1 MYNNIIQAPSFYRVG
16 LYIRLSES
24 DEDKTYES
32 ESESIINQ
40 RNLLMDYVKMS
51 GYTLVDEYVDD
62 GFTGTNFDRPSF
74 QRLLKDIE
82 SGRINCV
89 ITKDLSRLGRDYIQ
103 CGYYVE
109 QYFPQKKIRYISILD
124 QVDTFLESANN
135 DIAPF
140 KALFNDMTSKDTSKK
155 IRSILK
161 NKKEQGKFIG
171 SKPCYGYMRDPLD
184 KGHLIPDP
192 EVAPVVKKIFKM
204 AHSGTGV
211 SDIVSYLNDNKIL
224 SPSMYKNT
232 KSSSRQKVNVWTI
245 SSVNKLLKNRMYTG
259 DMVQNVQTKLSYKS
273 QKKVALE
280 KEFWIIVENT
290 HEPLVSKTV
299 FEAIQNAPARIK
311 NTHCNR
317 EKRLLEN
324 LLVCKECGNSLSV
337 LYRKNKN
344 YKDGKYWSVN
354 CNKYARDPRRHLC
367 YPHFFP
373 YDKLEEKIMSVI
385 KTTCQKYLDSLNIKE
400 LSERVLQ
407 DRAKEKNERQKEKQ
421 QLLNDIEELKRKSD
435 ALYDDK
441 FNGIISVD
449 SYTRMSTQTEKQIS
463 ALNYRIY
470 EIDNEENQVKEDA
483 KEIAKHEEQIKSLL
497 NLDEPN
503 RELIKTL
510 VKNIYI
516 DKDRNIE
523 IQYRFK
529 VLDDIKTNYEEIDK

>member
-1 MYNNIIQAPSFYRVG
+1 MYSNIIQAPSFYKVG

-40 RNLLMDYVKMS
+40 RNLLLDYVKS
-51 GYTLVDEYVDD
+51 CGFTLIKEYVDD
-62 GFTGTNFDRPSF
+62 GFTGTNFDRPAF
-74 QRLLKDIE
+74 QEMLKDIE
-82 SGRINCV
+82 SGLINCV

-109 QYFPQKKIRYISILD
+109 QYFPQNKIRYISILD
-124 QVDTFLESANN
+124 QVDTFLETANN

-184 KGHLIPDP
+184 KGHLIPDL
-192 EVAPVVKKIFKM
+192 EVAPIVKKIFNM
-204 AHSGTGV
+204 AYSGIGV
-211 SDIVSYLNDNKIL
+211 SDIVSYLNDNHIL
-224 SPSMYKNT
+224 SSSMYKNT
-232 KSSSRQKVNVWTI
+232 KASSRQKVNVWTI

-273 QKKVALE
+273 QKKIALE
-280 KEFWIIVENT
+280 KEFWIIVEDT
-290 HEPLVSKTV
+290 HEPLVSKV
-299 FEAIQNAPARIK
+299 IFDAIQNAPSRTRV
-311 NTHCNR
+311 THCNR

-373 YDKLEEKIMSVI
+373 YDKLEEKIMEAI
-385 KTTCQKYLDSLNIKE
+385 KNTCQKYLDSLNIKE
-400 LSERVLQ
+400 LSEKVISSRLI
-407 DRAKEKNERQKEKQ
+407 AKNEKLKEREKIVQ
-421 QLLNDIEELKRKSD
+421 EIEELRRKLDS
-435 ALYDDK
+435 LYDDK
-441 FNGIISVD
+441 FSGIISVE
-449 SYTRMSTQTEKQIS
+449 SYTRLSSQTEKQIS
-463 ALNYRIY
+463 ALNLRVY
-470 EIDNEENQVKEDA
+470 EIDNEDKQIREDA
-483 KEIAKHEEQIKSLL
+483 KEIIKYENQIKSLL
-497 NLDEPN
+497 NLDKPN

-510 VKNIYI
+510 VKEIYI
-516 DKDRNIE
+516 DKDKNIE
-523 IQYRFK
+523 IKYRFK
-529 VLDDIKTNYEEIDK
+529 VLDDIKINYENIK

>member
-32 ESESIINQ
+32 ESESIVNQ
-40 RNLLMDYVKMS
+40 RNLLMDYVKEI
-51 GYTLVDEYVDD
+51 GFTLVDEYVDD

-82 SGRINCV
+82 NGRINCV

-109 QYFPQKKIRYISILD
+109 QYFPQKRIRYISILD
-124 QVDTFLESANN
+124 QVDTFLENANN

-161 NKKEQGKFIG
+161 NKKQQGKFIG

-184 KGHLIPDP
+184 KGHLIPDL

-273 QKKVALE
+273 KKKVALE

-290 HEPLVSKTV
+290 HEPLVSKFV

-400 LSERVLQ
+400 LSEKVLKN
-407 DRAKEKNERQKEKQ
+407 RAKEKSESQKEKK
-421 QLLNDIEELKRKSD
+421 QLLQEIEELERKSD
-435 ALYDDK
+435 SLYDDK
-441 FNGIISVD
+441 FKGIITVD
-449 SYTRMSTQTEKQIS
+449 NYTRMSAQTEKQIS

-470 EIDNEENQVKEDA
+470 EIDNEENQIKEDT
-483 KEIAKHEEQIKSLL
+483 KEIAKYEEQIKSLL

-529 VLDDIKTNYEEIDK
+529 VLDNIKTNYEEMN